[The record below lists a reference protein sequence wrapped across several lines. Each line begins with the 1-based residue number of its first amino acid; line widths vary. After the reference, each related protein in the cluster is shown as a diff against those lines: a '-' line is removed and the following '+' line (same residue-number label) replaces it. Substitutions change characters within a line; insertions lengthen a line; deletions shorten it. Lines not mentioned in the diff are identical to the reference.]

1 MKEIKTVEEL
11 IQAKGLSADEREML
25 RDVIEECR
33 RREAQIREA
42 SESAK
47 RNLQGL
53 TRTFGAVMATISG
66 IGRAVDDLQEEVE
79 RLQLRMMP
87 EEQFFQA

>member
-11 IQAKGLSADEREML
+11 IQAKGLSADERELL

-47 RNLQGL
+47 LNLQGL